1 MTVREVLEIGHP
13 VLASRAKE
21 VDVDAIGS
29 PEVQGWITDLIDTMR
44 DRNGAGIAANQV
56 GIPYRL
62 FVVEVN
68 ENPRYPY
75 KPKIPL
81 TILIN
86 PEIEFTSNKT
96 FINNEGCL
104 SVPNLRGD
112 VERHLEV
119 KMTGLDENGKRQ
131 SFDVKGYSAG
141 TFQHE
146 YDHLDGLLF
155 PHRVTDPK
163 TFSSWDVFAE
173 FKQEAFSKTVEQLV
187 AEWGS

>member
-1 MTVREVLEIGHP
+1 MTVRDVLEIGHP
-13 VLASRAKE
+13 VLAARAQE
-21 VDVDAIGS
+21 VAVDAIGS
-29 PEVQGWITDLIDTMR
+29 PEVQRWITDLIDTMR

-56 GIPYRL
+56 GIPYRV
-62 FVVEVN
+62 FVVEVKD
-68 ENPRYPY
+68 NPRYPY

-86 PEIEFTSNKT
+86 PEIKFTSDKT
-96 FINNEGCL
+96 FVNNEGCL

-112 VERHLEV
+112 VVRHLEV
-119 KMTGLDENGKRQ
+119 TMSGYDEKGQHQ

-146 YDHLDGLLF
+146 YDHLDGVLF
-155 PHRVTDPK
+155 PHRVADPK
-163 TFSSWDVFAE
+163 TFSSWAVFAE
-173 FKQEAFSKTVEQLV
+173 YKQAAFSKTVEQLV